1 MEMNSLTDSLIDQ
14 CDEIAKRYEASREMQ
29 VRAKKAVEESIVK
42 LGKVNK
48 DRQDLTK
55 AGLFLRAVSD
65 HSRQR
70 SIGQIETTINAAL
83 RQIFAPRDIRVK
95 VEFDTKAGRINANVL
110 MVNGEGE
117 AEDILEGRGGGIRDI
132 VSVILRIMFKKMVH
146 PPLSGPIVLDE
157 SLRFLNSVDNE
168 NGYVVRAYQFLKEI
182 AERFDEQFIIV
193 TSVDSVVRH
202 GRTMD
207 AIDRMFMVRLE
218 NGQSVAEVTYDSESE
233 TAY

>member
-1 MEMNSLTDSLIDQ
+1 MEMNSLTDPIIDQ
-14 CDEIAKRYEASREMQ
+14 CDEIAKRYEAAKEMQ
-29 VRAKKAVEESIVK
+29 VRAKKNVEESIAK
-42 LGKVNK
+42 LGKLNK

-65 HSRQR
+65 HSRQK
-70 SIGQIETTINAAL
+70 SIGQVETTINSAL
-83 RQIFAPRDIRVK
+83 RQIFSPRDIRVK

-132 VSVILRIMFKKMVH
+132 VSVILRIMFKKLVH
-146 PPLSGPIVLDE
+146 PALSGPIVLDE
-157 SLRFLNSVDNE
+157 SLRFLNSVDTE

-218 NGQSVAEVTYDSESE
+218 NGQSVVEVTYDSESE